1 MGPKPY
7 KYYRTPP
14 SSAAQAAAP
23 NEFEQEKRDLLNKLA
38 LSRQRNNEKLEVIN
52 LTQLGNLHRKHDK
65 LDAALKYLL
74 EAYAI
79 EPEDA
84 YVLNGLGMI
93 YFDMG
98 QYEEAI
104 KYYEAQMSPI
114 VTMNNLA
121 RAHRFCG
128 EYSQALH
135 YVKRVLAKAPNDAVA
150 LNELG
155 ILLRLQGDYPQA
167 LATFQQL
174 LDLDPKNKQALDGLA
189 MTYRA
194 MKDYAQALA
203 TYQQQLKVYPNNKQ
217 ALDGL
222 AITYREMGNY
232 AQALTTYQQQLKVYP
247 NNKQALDG
255 LAITY
260 REMGNYAQA
269 LTTYQQKL
277 KVYPND
283 KQALDGKAMTYR
295 EMGNYAQAL
304 VTYQQKLKVYPNDK
318 EALDGLAI
326 TYREMGNYAQA
337 LATYQQQLDR
347 DPTNKQALDGLAITY
362 REMGNYAQAL
372 AHHQALLKLHQGD
385 EYALRGLKKTYS
397 TMVTR
402 AQKHAAQ
409 GEREAAVEL
418 LEQVIAAEAG
428 HKAAWQALQ
437 ATFQAMGATP
447 QAINRLKKRLLLNP
461 TEEFARAQL
470 QASVETFEKED
481 RLKEASDLAK
491 FLHETQPKVAP
502 ALALEKPFISWKER
516 VEQLEQKLKRQ
527 EAELMRVQQLWG
539 AGQVA
544 LGMAHEIRQ
553 ALQVISLTAENC
565 SADLEGNIID
575 PPQIIADLA
584 MIAQKVKEADYIIEY
599 LRTLSRK
606 SKVDEVELVDVNQVL
621 EDSLQAFQQRLR
633 GDGITLERQ
642 LAVPIPLIKAN
653 KLLLSTVFNNLI
665 INAREA
671 LTSQSAKLL
680 RFETKVTAAQVE
692 VSVMDTGPGIK
703 PEDLAHIFEA
713 FVSTK
718 EMGTGLGLYISQDII
733 QKSGGT
739 ITVTSTVGVGTTF
752 VIRFPFVSQEQND
765 ESGQDLSS

>member
-114 VTMNNLA
+114 VTMSNLA

-135 YVKRVLAKAPNDAVA
+135 YVERVLAKAPNNAVA

-203 TYQQQLKVYPNNKQ
+203 TYQQQL
-217 ALDGL
+217 
-222 AITYREMGNY
+222 
-232 AQALTTYQQQLKVYP
+232 
-247 NNKQALDG
+247 
-255 LAITY
+255 
-260 REMGNYAQA
+260 
-269 LTTYQQKL
+269 
-277 KVYPND
+277 
-283 KQALDGKAMTYR
+283 
-295 EMGNYAQAL
+295 
-304 VTYQQKLKVYPNDK
+304 
-318 EALDGLAI
+318 
-326 TYREMGNYAQA
+326 
-337 LATYQQQLDR
+337 DR
-347 DPTNKQALDGLAITY
+347 DPNDKQALDGLAITY

-372 AHHQALLKLHQGD
+372 AHHQALLKLHPGN
-385 EYALRGLKKTYS
+385 EYALNGLKKTYS

-409 GEREAAVEL
+409 EEREAAVEL

-491 FLHETQPKVAP
+491 FLQETQPKVAP

>member
-38 LSRQRNNEKLEVIN
+38 YARQTNSEKHQVIT

-79 EPEDA
+79 EPENA

-114 VTMNNLA
+114 VTMSNLA

-135 YVKRVLAKAPNDAVA
+135 YVERVLAKAPNNAVA

-232 AQALTTYQQQLKVYP
+232 AQALTTYQQ
-247 NNKQALDG
+247 
-255 LAITY
+255 
-260 REMGNYAQA
+260 
-269 LTTYQQKL
+269 KL

-326 TYREMGNYAQA
+326 TYREKKDYAQA

-372 AHHQALLKLHQGD
+372 ATYQQQLDRDPTDKQALDGLAITYREMGNYAQALAHHQALLKLHPGN

-402 AQKHAAQ
+402 AQEDAAQ

-491 FLHETQPKVAP
+491 FLQETQPKVAP